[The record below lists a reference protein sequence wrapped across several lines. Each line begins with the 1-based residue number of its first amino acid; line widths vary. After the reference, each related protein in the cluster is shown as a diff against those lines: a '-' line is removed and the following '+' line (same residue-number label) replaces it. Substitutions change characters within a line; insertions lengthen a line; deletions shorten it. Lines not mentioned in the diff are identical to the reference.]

1 MALGASLRGQPFTG
15 RTAWVRNL
23 AGPVRNYLDTET
35 GSALVLLGATLLAL
49 AWANVGHSYESVWE
63 THLAIAIGDEG
74 IDLTLRDWINEGLM
88 AFFFFVVGL
97 EIRRELDLGALRE
110 RRRLAVPFF
119 AAIGGMAATVAIYL
133 AFNAGEPSADGWGVA
148 MSTDT
153 AFALGALAL
162 VGRQWPARM
171 RIFMLT
177 VVTVDDIL
185 ALIVIVVVY
194 SGELSLMPLLVAL
207 AVFAAVLVL
216 RRLEFRWGPGY
227 FALALGIWMAL
238 YESGVNPAVAGVT
251 LGLAT
256 SAWLPTRDPLQRATE
271 LAREFREQPTADAER
286 SVRASLRS
294 AVSPNERLQTLWHPW
309 TSYLIVPLFALA
321 NAGVDLGGGLLGD
334 ALSSPITLGIALGYI
349 GGKLVGISFGA
360 LVATRMRGVRLPV
373 PWPPLIGTAAVGG
386 VGFAVSLFIADL
398 AFAGEQLALAKVGI
412 IAAAIGASLL
422 GFVIFRAI
430 ELLPDSVLRRS
441 ESRADD
447 PLVDLDDPVDP
458 ELDHVRGPADAAVTL
473 VEYGDYECPYCGQA
487 EPIVR
492 ALLAEFEDDLRYVY
506 RNLPLTDVHPHAQ
519 LAAEAAEAAGGQGK
533 YWEMHDLLFANR
545 ERLEPPDLR
554 GYARELG
561 LDEERF
567 AHKVHRRHYAP
578 RVERDVESADRS
590 GVAGTPT
597 FFVNGRR
604 HHGAYDEGSLAT
616 VVREA
621 RRLALV
627 GNGGGR

>member
-23 AGPVRNYLDTET
+23 AGPLRSYLDTET
-35 GSALVLLGATLLAL
+35 ASALALLGATVLAL
-49 AWANVGHSYESVWE
+49 IWANVGSSYESVWE
-63 THLAIAIGDEG
+63 TQLAIAIGGEG

-119 AAIGGMAATVAIYL
+119 AAIGGMALTVGIYL
-133 AFNAGEPSADGWGVA
+133 LFNAGEPSADGWGVA

-185 ALIVIVVVY
+185 ALLVIVAVY
-194 SGELSLMPLLVAL
+194 SGELSLVPLVVAL
-207 AVFAAVLVL
+207 AVFGVVLLL
-216 RRLEFRWGPGY
+216 RRLEVRWGPGY
-227 FALALGIWMAL
+227 FALALVVWVAL
-238 YESGVNPAVAGVT
+238 YESGVNPAVAGVA

-256 SAWLPTRDPLQRATE
+256 SAWLPTRDPLQRVAE

-286 SVRASLRS
+286 TVRAGLRS
-294 AVSPNERLQTLWHPW
+294 AVSPNERLQALWHPW

-321 NAGVDLGGGLLGD
+321 NAGVDFGDGLLGD
-334 ALSSPITLGIALGYI
+334 ALRSPITLGIALGYV
-349 GGKLVGISFGA
+349 GGKLLGISVGA
-360 LVATRMRGVRLPV
+360 LLASRMRGVRLPV
-373 PWPPLIGTAAVGG
+373 PWPPLVGTAAVGG
-386 VGFAVSLFIADL
+386 VGFAVALFIADL
-398 AFAGEQLALAKVGI
+398 AFAGEQLELAKLGI
-412 IAAAIGASLL
+412 LGAALGASLL
-422 GFVIFRAI
+422 GLVIFRAI
-430 ELLPDSVLRRS
+430 ELLPDAVLKRS
-441 ESRADD
+441 ESRAAD
-447 PLVDLDDPVDP
+447 PLIDLDDPVDP
-458 ELDHVRGPADAAVTL
+458 EVDHVRGPADAPVTL

-492 ALLAEFEDDLRYVY
+492 ELLAEFEDDLRYVY
-506 RNLPLTDVHPHAQ
+506 RNLPLSDVHPHAQ
-519 LAAEAAEAAGGQGK
+519 LAAEAAEAAGAQGRF
-533 YWEMHDLLFANR
+533 WDMHDLLFANR

-554 GYARELG
+554 EYARQLQ
-561 LDEERF
+561 LDVERF
-567 AHKVHRRHYAP
+567 AHKLHRRYYAP
-578 RVERDVESADRS
+578 RVQRDVESADRS

-604 HHGAYDEGSLAT
+604 HHGAYDEGSLAAA
-616 VVREA
+616 VREA

-627 GNGGGR
+627 GGAGG